1 MTIETKFSEDGKLLV
16 IHIKGKFDFTMLNEF
31 RQAYCDV
38 ANGVNNYVVDMRDTS
53 TIDSSAL
60 GMLLNMKRHL
70 NLKDGEIKIIN
81 CNDIVNKVLHITNFN
96 KKFII
101 E

>member
-1 MTIETKFSEDGKLLV
+1 MTIETKLSDDNKLLV

-38 ANGVNNYVVDMRDTS
+38 ANGVNSYVVDMRDTS

-70 NLKDGEIKIIN
+70 NLKDEEIKIIN
-81 CNDIVNKVLHITNFN
+81 CNDIVKKVLQITNFN

>member
-1 MTIETKFSEDGKLLV
+1 MTVESRLSEDGKLLV
-16 IHIKGKFDFTMLNEF
+16 ISIDGAFDFVLLNDF
-31 RQAYCDV
+31 RQAYCD
-38 ANGVNNYVVDMRDTS
+38 NTISPEKFIVDMRKTS

-60 GMLLNMKRHL
+60 GMLLNMKRQL
-70 NLKDGEIKIIN
+70 NKPDGDIRIIN
-81 CNDIVNKVLHITNFN
+81 CNDVVKKVFRITSFD